1 MLFTFDEGVPGLF
14 SGCTHLNGFVVR
26 NDYMDLDKR
35 FEKRTFLKFVPNCI
49 ITTVND
55 TLHLR
60 DETNLFSF
68 LFRSTFI
75 EDSKKKSIEVNKDC
89 KYLSFKGRPLSSTE
103 FEFSKPN
110 MSIPSHILN
119 TPTCL

>member
-1 MLFTFDEGVPGLF
+1 MRAYQVYFA
-14 SGCTHLNGFVVR
+14 GCTHLNGFVVR

-75 EDSKKKSIEVNKDC
+75 EDSKKR
-89 KYLSFKGRPLSSTE
+89 Y
-103 FEFSKPN
+103 
-110 MSIPSHILN
+110 
-119 TPTCL
+119 